1 MAFLNL
7 RGHLGVFV
15 SAHEIPFPGN
25 GDFGSK
31 RRSSNPQLLSGKT
44 GGPRRRKVAA
54 HQDFRSTTTTLSR
67 RSRSSGTTTAKP
79 DGHTRRKRRS
89 ATVFTSNE
97 MPSLTST
104 RILSLQPSR
113 HFCRSLMVVDAQC
126 PVPRCSAGRH
136 LPWFKR
142 RITNRCHHG
151 IGTMRDGLQRAARHA
166 SVRGG
171 KSGFSIFTVTE
182 QDRDNG
188 DVATRLD
195 DVAEEFVPVP
205 VSSLWDSWRG

>member
-1 MAFLNL
+1 MRCLEPPRL
-7 RGHLGVFV
+7 LGSFV

-126 PVPRCSAGRH
+126 PVPRCSPADTYRGLSGVWHRDDAGRVAASGASR
-136 LPWFKR
+136 KR
-142 RITNRCHHG
+142 EGRQ
-151 IGTMRDGLQRAARHA
+151 IGFFHFHRHRA
-166 SVRGG
+166 G
-171 KSGFSIFTVTE
+171 SG
-182 QDRDNG
+182 
-188 DVATRLD
+188 
-195 DVAEEFVPVP
+195 
-205 VSSLWDSWRG
+205 

>member
-113 HFCRSLMVVDAQC
+113 HFCRSLMVVGSYRSAFVGPPLRLA
-126 PVPRCSAGRH
+126 PVAGRH
-136 LPWFKR
+136 LIR
-142 RITNRCHHG
+142 
-151 IGTMRDGLQRAARHA
+151 TMHRAGSEVVTVSQTGSKVSATLGDGSVVLQQA
-166 SVRGG
+166 
-171 KSGFSIFTVTE
+171 
-182 QDRDNG
+182 
-188 DVATRLD
+188 D
-195 DVAEEFVPVP
+195 D
-205 VSSLWDSWRG
+205 